1 MGKKLLMLL
10 GAFLVIYLLNFSI
23 PRLMPGD
30 PFDYTSGA
38 AGDDVDAA
46 YSEEQKE
53 LLRAYYGLD
62 KPFFPQLRDTIVDN
76 LHGDFGQSIHYKRP
90 VADILLERLPWS
102 LWIMGS
108 TLALSLLLGVA
119 LALLCVRRPW
129 ADRALYP
136 ALSALAEVPP
146 FLTGVLLL
154 FLVAARAAWIPL
166 SGAYTPF
173 AQYDGLW
180 QRLGD
185 ILVHSL
191 MPVCALTLV
200 TVPKLFF
207 TARASFFTIL
217 GRPYLTNARA
227 KGLTAGRIRTA
238 YILRNAATPIVARF
252 FLSVGGAVGGTILVE
267 NVFAY
272 PGLGT
277 VLREAVQYRDYPM
290 LQGVFLLSAV
300 LVLLSLAA
308 ADVSPPLTE
317 RRRGMRRKWLV
328 PHAPAGAA
336 GPLLPV
342 GGHRIPPPGP
352 APVGGLPGGPLRR
365 PLARHRQ
372 PGGGHLR
379 PDLRRLLPQPGHR
392 PGRRRFHLRGGG
404 RPGDTGGLCGGLG
417 GRSDLLSD
425 PGASGHPPAPGH
437 DRHRG
442 LSGAEHLEPG
452 LDHCRLLLGPGGPA
466 DAGQDHL
473 HPAAGLRAD
482 GPALRRRNLVPHP
495 HPHRP

>member
-119 LALLCVRRPW
+119 L
-129 ADRALYP
+129 

-308 ADVSPPLTE
+308 ADV
-317 RRRGMRRKWLV
+317 V
-328 PHAPAGAA
+328 N
-336 GPLLPV
+336 
-342 GGHRIPPPGP
+342 
-352 APVGGLPGGPLRR
+352 
-365 PLARHRQ
+365 
-372 PGGGHLR
+372 
-379 PDLRRLLPQPGHR
+379 RRLDG
-392 PGRRRFHLRGGG
+392 
-404 RPGDTGGLCGGLG
+404 
-417 GRSDLLSD
+417 
-425 PGASGHPPAPGH
+425 
-437 DRHRG
+437 
-442 LSGAEHLEPG
+442 EEE
-452 LDHCRLLLGPGGPA
+452 GP
-466 DAGQDHL
+466 
-473 HPAAGLRAD
+473 
-482 GPALRRRNLVPHP
+482 
-495 HPHRP
+495 